1 MTVRQAVLVALMRQA
16 DVVVKTGLRW
26 FGAAT
31 GVLLALW
38 AWGALA

>member
-1 MTVRQAVLVALMRQA
+1 MSAWQAVLVALMRQA
-16 DVVVKTGLRW
+16 DIVVTTGLRW